1 VPERLPDWLRRRAN
15 VSPDHPAIEFGHEVW
30 SFRELDARADA
41 TAQRLR
47 ALGIAEGDRVA
58 LLAANSA
65 AFAQAVFGAAR
76 AGAVLVPLNLRLT
89 RPEIEWQLADCD
101 PAMLVTDREEWLGTG
116 ARPHPDPLPE
126 GEGIRKLLTGTVEI
140 PSVAGAPSPRRLHV
154 VPLEDV
160 ALAPL
165 GELKTEWSY
174 DSDAVQCIMYT
185 SGTSGRPKGAMLTYG
200 NFFWSAF
207 GSMTQLGIHEDDR
220 WLACLPL
227 FHVGGMSILFRSV
240 LNGTTCVIHNGFD
253 AARANEAIDKDG
265 VTIASLVST
274 MLIRMLA
281 ERGGRAFPPSLRCVL
296 IGGGPVP
303 RELVDKGLKLGIPIA
318 QTYGLTETASQATTL
333 RLSEATARPGSAG
346 KPLLPVAL
354 RILRE
359 DGSECVPLEA
369 GEIVVQGPNISPGYW
384 RQPDA
389 TAQAMRGGWLH
400 TGDAGY
406 FDSEGYL
413 YVLDRRDDLI
423 VTGGENVYPAE
434 VESVLST
441 HPAVREA
448 GVYAMPDATWG
459 QTVAAAVI
467 PEPGAEV
474 SVEALQAYCRERLA
488 GYKVPSRVLFTEDL
502 PRTASGKLL
511 RRELRRS
518 LGGE

>member
-1 VPERLPDWLRRRAN
+1 
-15 VSPDHPAIEFGHEVW
+15 
-30 SFRELDARADA
+30 
-41 TAQRLR
+41 
-47 ALGIAEGDRVA
+47 
-58 LLAANSA
+58 
-65 AFAQAVFGAAR
+65 
-76 AGAVLVPLNLRLT
+76 
-89 RPEIEWQLADCD
+89 
-101 PAMLVTDREEWLGTG
+101 
-116 ARPHPDPLPE
+116 
-126 GEGIRKLLTGTVEI
+126 
-140 PSVAGAPSPRRLHV
+140 
-154 VPLEDV
+154 
-160 ALAPL
+160 
-165 GELKTEWSY
+165 
-174 DSDAVQCIMYT
+174 MYT

-296 IGGGPVP
+296 LGGGPVP
-303 RELVDKGLKLGIPIA
+303 RELVDKGLKLGTPIA

-333 RLSEATARPGSAG
+333 RLSEASARPGSAG

-384 RQPDA
+384 RQPQA
-389 TAQAMRGGWLH
+389 TAQAMRGGWLR

-406 FDSEGYL
+406 FDSQGYL

-448 GVYAMPDATWG
+448 GVFAMSDAAWG

-474 SVEALQAYCRERLA
+474 SAEALQAYCRERLA